1 MLPAIDLNYWAVL
14 VSAVASMVIGALW
27 YSPILFGNIWM
38 NLMKIDPKN
47 IDKMK
52 DKGMGKYYFTA
63 FNGSLIMSFVLAVLV
78 DYAGAVT
85 VSDALM
91 LGFLIWLGFSV
102 TVLLNSVLWEG
113 KPVKVYLINIF
124 QLLVSLLI
132 MSTIL
137 TLWI

>member
-63 FNGSLIMSFVLAVLV
+63 FMEV
-78 DYAGAVT
+78 
-85 VSDALM
+85 
-91 LGFLIWLGFSV
+91 
-102 TVLLNSVLWEG
+102 
-113 KPVKVYLINIF
+113 
-124 QLLVSLLI
+124 
-132 MSTIL
+132 
-137 TLWI
+137 

>member
-91 LGFLIWLGFSV
+91 LGFLIWLGFSE

>member
-1 MLPAIDLNYWAVL
+1 
-14 VSAVASMVIGALW
+14 
-27 YSPILFGNIWM
+27 
-38 NLMKIDPKN
+38 
-47 IDKMK
+47 
-52 DKGMGKYYFTA
+52 MGKYYFTA